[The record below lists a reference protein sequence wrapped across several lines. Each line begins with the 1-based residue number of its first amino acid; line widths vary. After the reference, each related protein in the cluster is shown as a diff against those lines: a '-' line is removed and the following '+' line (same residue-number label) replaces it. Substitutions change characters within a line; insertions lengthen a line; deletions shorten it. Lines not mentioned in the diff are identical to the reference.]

1 MDRVLAGMR
10 AAGAGAASQAAPAL
24 ARGSDPDGLAELLVE
39 GAAFESGAANPSTWE
54 VLARDGLARKA
65 TPCWH
70 CLLCVAHGQND
81 GGGKGAQNVLLHMI
95 TKHVDRLPLEIARTV
110 IVKMRSKLDNEVKK
124 LRELTGA
131 RKGEYGA
138 LVSHLAV
145 RQQRRNSEVRMCLTS
160 RQT

>member
-1 MDRVLAGMR
+1 MDRFLAGTR
-10 AAGAGAASQAAPAL
+10 AAGAGTASQAAPAL

-95 TKHVDRLPLEIARTV
+95 TKHVDRLPLEIAQLLSLRCARSL
-110 IVKMRSKLDNEVKK
+110 IMRS
-124 LRELTGA
+124 RSCA
-131 RKGEYGA
+131 
-138 LVSHLAV
+138 S
-145 RQQRRNSEVRMCLTS
+145 
-160 RQT
+160 

>member
-1 MDRVLAGMR
+1 MTPLLLKRIARIGTWTFAAGRLRDQDLNFRAKSMDRFLTGTT
-10 AAGAGAASQAAPAL
+10 AAGAGTASQAAPAL

-39 GAAFESGAANPSTWE
+39 GAAFARGAAIPSTWE

-110 IVKMRSKLDNEVKK
+110 IVKMRSKLDNEV
-124 LRELTGA
+124 
-131 RKGEYGA
+131 
-138 LVSHLAV
+138 
-145 RQQRRNSEVRMCLTS
+145 
-160 RQT
+160 